1 MQLDLKIKIIGF
13 FYCFA
18 LTDMFSLILLK
29 KIIMHFNC
37 GYIKFAGVKKKI
49 SAHIILLFE
58 TIRLWGHPLVWG
70 CHWCLIV
77 AA

>member
-37 GYIKFAGVKKKI
+37 GYIKFAGVKKKRFLL
-49 SAHIILLFE
+49 ILFRFLKPFVCRGICLFGDV
-58 TIRLWGHPLVWG
+58 IGV
-70 CHWCLIV
+70 
-77 AA
+77 